1 MLWYERVPL
10 PSISTNATHGTAW
23 TNTISVDDMAA
34 VVAQFRLGAEIP
46 GFRSFFPLPLC
57 HIGCPTRLFAT
68 DMPAMPSSPR
78 SDMETDLTKL
88 SSPRIFLVRML
99 VFLVL
104 CALIGIV
111 LYKQIVVA
119 FFANPGLNAL
129 IGAVL
134 LIGIILSFRQVIRL
148 YPEVRWV
155 NNFRIADPGLAV
167 DRRPTLL
174 APMAAILGGERS
186 GRMSISQQTM
196 RHLLDSIATRL
207 DEARDISRYMTGL
220 LVFLGLLG
228 TFWGLIET
236 VGSVG
241 KVIDGLKV
249 GGDAGALFDTLKEG
263 LAAPLGGM
271 GISFSS
277 SLFGLAGS
285 LILGFLDLQS
295 SQAQNRFYTDLEDW
309 LATTVREYSSGDGGA
324 VAVAGGSGN
333 LQHAIERLRVAVE
346 EGAGTRGTT
355 AAMANLAE
363 AIQGLVAHMRT
374 EQQMI
379 REWADGQGEQ
389 NREIK
394 RLLERLARQ
403 PEKS

>member
-1 MLWYERVPL
+1 
-10 PSISTNATHGTAW
+10 
-23 TNTISVDDMAA
+23 
-34 VVAQFRLGAEIP
+34 
-46 GFRSFFPLPLC
+46 
-57 HIGCPTRLFAT
+57 
-68 DMPAMPSSPR
+68 
-78 SDMETDLTKL
+78 
-88 SSPRIFLVRML
+88 ML

-104 CALIGIV
+104 CALVAVV
-111 LYKQIVVA
+111 LYKQIQVA

-129 IGAVL
+129 IGVVL
-134 LIGIILSFRQVIRL
+134 LIGIILTFRQVIRL
-148 YPEVRWV
+148 YPEIAWV
-155 NNFRIADPGLAV
+155 NNFRISDPGLALE
-167 DRRPTLL
+167 RHPTLL
-174 APMAAILGGERS
+174 APMAAILGGGGERT
-186 GRMSISQQTM
+186 GRITISQQTM

-220 LVFLGLLG
+220 LIFLGLLG

-241 KVIDGLKV
+241 SIINGLKV
-249 GGDAGALFDTLKEG
+249 GGDAGALFDTLKQG

-309 LATTVREYSSGDGGA
+309 LATTVRQYGSEGA
-324 VAVAGGSGN
+324 TPAGAEIAGA
-333 LQHAIERLRVAVE
+333 LERLRTAME
-346 EGAGTRGTT
+346 ESGGGGGRHTT
-355 AAMANLAE
+355 TAMANLAE

-379 REWADGQGEQ
+379 REWADGQAEQ
-389 NREIK
+389 SREIK

>member
-1 MLWYERVPL
+1 
-10 PSISTNATHGTAW
+10 
-23 TNTISVDDMAA
+23 
-34 VVAQFRLGAEIP
+34 
-46 GFRSFFPLPLC
+46 
-57 HIGCPTRLFAT
+57 
-68 DMPAMPSSPR
+68 MPSGHASR
-78 SDMETDLTKL
+78 SDMEIELSKL

-104 CALIGIV
+104 CALVAVVI
-111 LYKQIVVA
+111 YKQIITA

-129 IGAVL
+129 IGGVL

-148 YPEVRWV
+148 YPEVAWV
-155 NNFRIADPGLAV
+155 NNFRIADPGLAIE
-167 DRRPTLL
+167 RRPTLL

-241 KVIDGLKV
+241 KVIEGLKV
-249 GGDAGALFDTLKEG
+249 GGDSGALFDTLKDG

-309 LATTVREYSSGDGGA
+309 LASTVREYGERSSALGGE
-324 VAVAGGSGN
+324 
-333 LQHAIERLRVAVE
+333 LQHALDRIRTVLE
-346 EGAGTRGTT
+346 ESGGGRNTT
-355 AAMANLAE
+355 TAMANLAE

-394 RLLERLARQ
+394 KLLERIARQ
-403 PEKS
+403 PEKN

>member
-1 MLWYERVPL
+1 M
-10 PSISTNATHGTAW
+10 
-23 TNTISVDDMAA
+23 
-34 VVAQFRLGAEIP
+34 
-46 GFRSFFPLPLC
+46 
-57 HIGCPTRLFAT
+57 PTG
-68 DMPAMPSSPR
+68 PSSR
-78 SDMETDLTKL
+78 SAMEIELAKL
-88 SSPRIFLVRML
+88 STPRIFLVRML

-104 CALIGIV
+104 CALVAVV
-111 LYKQIVVA
+111 LYKQIVLA

-134 LIGIILSFRQVIRL
+134 FIGTILSFRQVIRL
-148 YPEVRWV
+148 YPEVAWV

-167 DRRPTLL
+167 ERHPTLL
-174 APMAAILGGERS
+174 APMAAILGGERT
-186 GRMSISQQTM
+186 GRMTISQQTM

-309 LATTVREYSSGDGGA
+309 LASTVRGYTGESSTGGGVPTGELQA
-324 VAVAGGSGN
+324 VV
-333 LQHAIERLRVAVE
+333 ERLRATLE
-346 EGAGTRGTT
+346 EGGASRGTT

-394 RLLERLARQ
+394 KLLERLARQ

>member
-1 MLWYERVPL
+1 
-10 PSISTNATHGTAW
+10 
-23 TNTISVDDMAA
+23 
-34 VVAQFRLGAEIP
+34 
-46 GFRSFFPLPLC
+46 
-57 HIGCPTRLFAT
+57 
-68 DMPAMPSSPR
+68 MPQKPSPR
-78 SDMETDLTKL
+78 AQMEIELTKL

-104 CALIGIV
+104 CALVMVV
-111 LYKQIVVA
+111 LYKQIMVA

-134 LIGIILSFRQVIRL
+134 LIGITLSFRQVIRL
-148 YPEVRWV
+148 YPEVAWV
-155 NNFRIADPGLAV
+155 NNFRVADPGLAV
-167 DRRPTLL
+167 DRHPTLL
-174 APMAAILGGERS
+174 APMAAILGGERT
-186 GRMSISQQTM
+186 GRMTITQQTM

-241 KVIDGLKV
+241 KVIEGLKV
-249 GGDAGALFDTLKEG
+249 GGDSGSLFDALKEG

-309 LATTVREYSSGDGGA
+309 LATTVREYAGDDAGGA
-324 VAVAGGSGN
+324 GVGAG
-333 LQHAIERLRVAVE
+333 LQQALDRLRHAVE
-346 EGAGTRGTT
+346 EGGANRSDT

-394 RLLERLARQ
+394 KLLERIARH
-403 PEKS
+403 PEKN

>member
-1 MLWYERVPL
+1 
-10 PSISTNATHGTAW
+10 
-23 TNTISVDDMAA
+23 
-34 VVAQFRLGAEIP
+34 
-46 GFRSFFPLPLC
+46 
-57 HIGCPTRLFAT
+57 
-68 DMPAMPSSPR
+68 
-78 SDMETDLTKL
+78 METELNKL

-104 CALIGIV
+104 CSLLLVV
-111 LYKQIVVA
+111 LYKQIIAA

-134 LIGIILSFRQVIRL
+134 LIGIILSFRQVVRL
-148 YPEVRWV
+148 YPEVAWV
-155 NNFRIADPGLAV
+155 NNFRISDPGLAV
-167 DRRPTLL
+167 ERHPTLL
-174 APMAAILGGERS
+174 APMAAILGGERT
-186 GRMSISQQTM
+186 GRMTISQTTM

-228 TFWGLIET
+228 TFWGLIDT
-236 VGSVG
+236 VSSVG
-241 KVIDGLKV
+241 KVIEGLKV
-249 GGDAGALFDTLKEG
+249 GGDAGSLFDTLKEG
-263 LAAPLGGM
+263 LAAPLSGM

-309 LATTVREYSSGDGGA
+309 LASTVREYTREGTGGPGGELQAA
-324 VAVAGGSGN
+324 V
-333 LQHAIERLRVAVE
+333 ERLRLTLE
-346 EGAGTRGTT
+346 EGGASRGTT

-363 AIQGLVAHMRT
+363 AIQGLVSHMRT

-394 RLLERLARQ
+394 KLLERIARQ

>member
-1 MLWYERVPL
+1 M
-10 PSISTNATHGTAW
+10 
-23 TNTISVDDMAA
+23 
-34 VVAQFRLGAEIP
+34 
-46 GFRSFFPLPLC
+46 
-57 HIGCPTRLFAT
+57 PTT
-68 DMPAMPSSPR
+68 R
-78 SDMETDLTKL
+78 SDMEIELSKL

-104 CALIGIV
+104 CGLVGVV
-111 LYKQIVVA
+111 LYKQIVTA

-134 LIGIILSFRQVIRL
+134 LIGVILAFRQVIRL
-148 YPEVRWV
+148 YPEVAWV
-155 NNFRIADPGLAV
+155 NNFRIADPGLAIE
-167 DRRPTLL
+167 RRPTLL
-174 APMAAILGGERS
+174 APMAAILGGERT
-186 GRMSISQQTM
+186 GRMSITQQTM

-309 LATTVREYSSGDGGA
+309 LATTVRGISGDETGA
-324 VAVAGGSGN
+324 SGDMQGAIDRLRTTLEEGSGGGRN
-333 LQHAIERLRVAVE
+333 
-346 EGAGTRGTT
+346 TT

-374 EQQMI
+374 EHQMI
-379 REWADGQGEQ
+379 REWANGQGEQ

>member
-1 MLWYERVPL
+1 
-10 PSISTNATHGTAW
+10 
-23 TNTISVDDMAA
+23 
-34 VVAQFRLGAEIP
+34 
-46 GFRSFFPLPLC
+46 
-57 HIGCPTRLFAT
+57 
-68 DMPAMPSSPR
+68 MPSGPASR
-78 SDMETDLTKL
+78 SAMEIELNKL

-104 CALIGIV
+104 CALVTVV

-134 LIGIILSFRQVIRL
+134 LIGIVLSYRQVVRL
-148 YPEVRWV
+148 YPEVAWV

-167 DRRPTLL
+167 ERQHPTLL
-174 APMAAILGGERS
+174 APMAAILGGERT
-186 GRMSISQQTM
+186 GRMTISQQTM

-309 LATTVREYSSGDGGA
+309 LASTVREYSGDTASGSSGELHAA
-324 VAVAGGSGN
+324 V
-333 LQHAIERLRVAVE
+333 ERLRLTLE
-346 EGAGTRGTT
+346 EGGASRGTT
-355 AAMANLAE
+355 VAMANLAE

-394 RLLERLARQ
+394 KLLERLTRQ

>member
-1 MLWYERVPL
+1 
-10 PSISTNATHGTAW
+10 
-23 TNTISVDDMAA
+23 
-34 VVAQFRLGAEIP
+34 
-46 GFRSFFPLPLC
+46 
-57 HIGCPTRLFAT
+57 
-68 DMPAMPSSPR
+68 
-78 SDMETDLTKL
+78 
-88 SSPRIFLVRML
+88 
-99 VFLVL
+99 
-104 CALIGIV
+104 
-111 LYKQIVVA
+111 
-119 FFANPGLNAL
+119 
-129 IGAVL
+129 
-134 LIGIILSFRQVIRL
+134 
-148 YPEVRWV
+148 
-155 NNFRIADPGLAV
+155 
-167 DRRPTLL
+167 
-174 APMAAILGGERS
+174 
-186 GRMSISQQTM
+186 
-196 RHLLDSIATRL
+196 
-207 DEARDISRYMTGL
+207 MTGL

-309 LATTVREYSSGDGGA
+309 LAGTVREYAGDGASG
-324 VAVAGGSGN
+324 VGSGE
-333 LQHAIERLRVAVE
+333 LQHAMERLRTVVE
-346 EGAGTRGTT
+346 EGGGSRNTT

-394 RLLERLARQ
+394 KLLERIARQ

>member
-1 MLWYERVPL
+1 MP
-10 PSISTNATHGTAW
+10 PNA
-23 TNTISVDDMAA
+23 
-34 VVAQFRLGAEIP
+34 
-46 GFRSFFPLPLC
+46 
-57 HIGCPTRLFAT
+57 
-68 DMPAMPSSPR
+68 SPR
-78 SDMETDLTKL
+78 TAMEIELTKL

-104 CALIGIV
+104 CALVMVV
-111 LYKQIVVA
+111 LYKQIITA

-129 IGAVL
+129 IGGVL

-148 YPEVRWV
+148 YPEVAWV
-155 NNFRIADPGLAV
+155 NNFRIADPGLAIE
-167 DRRPTLL
+167 RRPILL

-186 GRMSISQQTM
+186 GRMTISQQTM

-241 KVIDGLKV
+241 KVIEGLKV
-249 GGDAGALFDTLKEG
+249 GGDAGSLFDTLKDG
-263 LAAPLGGM
+263 LAAPLSGM

-295 SQAQNRFYTDLEDW
+295 SQAQNRFYTELEDW
-309 LATTVREYSSGDGGA
+309 LSTTVYDQAAEPA
-324 VAVAGGSGN
+324 VAAGMGGEVRS
-333 LQHAIERLRVAVE
+333 AIERLREAVDQ
-346 EGAGTRGTT
+346 AGGNKSAS

-363 AIQGLVAHMRT
+363 AIQGLVHHMRT

-379 REWADGQGEQ
+379 RDWVDSQADQQ
-389 NREIK
+389 REIK
-394 RLLERLARQ
+394 KLLEVMVRENVNR
-403 PEKS
+403 

>member
-1 MLWYERVPL
+1 
-10 PSISTNATHGTAW
+10 
-23 TNTISVDDMAA
+23 
-34 VVAQFRLGAEIP
+34 
-46 GFRSFFPLPLC
+46 
-57 HIGCPTRLFAT
+57 
-68 DMPAMPSSPR
+68 MPSGSPR
-78 SDMETDLTKL
+78 SAMEIELNKL
-88 SSPRIFLVRML
+88 SSPRIFLVRMV
-99 VFLVL
+99 VFLML
-104 CALIGIV
+104 CALVAVV
-111 LYKQIVVA
+111 LYKQILIA
-119 FFANPGLNAL
+119 FFANTFLNGL
-129 IGAVL
+129 IGFVL
-134 LIGIILSFRQVIRL
+134 LIGIIMAFRQVIRL
-148 YPEVRWV
+148 YPEVSWV
-155 NNFRIADPGLAV
+155 NNFRIADPGLAI
-167 DRRPTLL
+167 DRHPRLL
-174 APMAAILGGERS
+174 APMAAILGGGERT
-186 GRMSISQQTM
+186 GRITISQQTM

-309 LATTVREYSSGDGGA
+309 LATTVRQYGSDNTVGGDIAGA
-324 VAVAGGSGN
+324 
-333 LQHAIERLRVAVE
+333 LERLRTTVE
-346 EGAGTRGTT
+346 EGGGRHTT

-389 NREIK
+389 SREIR

>member
-1 MLWYERVPL
+1 MATSSR
-10 PSISTNATHGTAW
+10 ST
-23 TNTISVDDMAA
+23 
-34 VVAQFRLGAEIP
+34 
-46 GFRSFFPLPLC
+46 
-57 HIGCPTRLFAT
+57 
-68 DMPAMPSSPR
+68 
-78 SDMETDLTKL
+78 MELEFTKL
-88 SSPRIFLVRML
+88 APPRIFLVRML

-104 CALIGIV
+104 CGLIAVV
-111 LYKQIVVA
+111 LYKQIVTA

-129 IGAVL
+129 IGLVL
-134 LIGIILSFRQVIRL
+134 LVGIILAFRQVIRL
-148 YPEVRWV
+148 YPEVAWV
-155 NNFRIADPGLAV
+155 NNFRIADPGLALT
-167 DRRPTLL
+167 RHPTLL

-186 GRMSISQQTM
+186 GRITISQQTM

-241 KVIDGLKV
+241 KIIDGLKV

-309 LATTVREYSSGDGGA
+309 LATTVRGYASEGGGGASGDLQAA
-324 VAVAGGSGN
+324 VD
-333 LQHAIERLRVAVE
+333 RLRTALE
-346 EGAGTRGTT
+346 EGGGNRSTST
-355 AAMANLAE
+355 AMTSLAE
-363 AIQGLVAHMRT
+363 AIQGLVTHMRT

-394 RLLERLARQ
+394 RLLERLSRE